1 MLLRLLPLGLFI
13 LLTGCTLDAEGK
25 RRPFSAYLLS
35 WPKEGPSRP
44 APPTRGLDSAGRA
57 LRLEDQRGK
66 VVLLS
71 FWFSDCPPCR
81 ALMPHEK
88 KLVDTFPPDRFV
100 LMGINADADLARLR
114 SMESKAQLN
123 YRSIA
128 DGNQGPVCTAW
139 GVTSFPTFVLI
150 DADGNVRW
158 RHDGPADPAELEG
171 RIAQLLK
178 ERPAAVARP
187 ASR

>member
-1 MLLRLLPLGLFI
+1 MLLRLVPLGL
-13 LLTGCTLDAEGK
+13 LVLVVGCTLDAEGK

-35 WPKEGPSRP
+35 WPRENPSRP
-44 APPTRGLDSAGRA
+44 APPTRGLDSEGRT

-88 KLVDTFPPDRFV
+88 KLVEKFPADRFT
-100 LMGINADADLARLR
+100 LMGINADADPARLR
-114 SMESKAQLN
+114 LMESKAQLN

-139 GVTSFPTFVLI
+139 GVTAFPTFVLI

-158 RHDGPADPAELEG
+158 RHDGPPDPAELEG
-171 RIAQLLK
+171 RITQLLA
-178 ERPAAVARP
+178 ERRAPTATP
-187 ASR
+187 TSR